1 MVGPKSQI
9 PAIYDRAINKYREI
23 TDDSL
28 DMEFLAKLQNVD
40 DLMSEIDARNAK
52 FSEFREKRGV
62 LFDVLKTALIPV
74 ELFGNLAAGGA
85 SMVFPPSSLVFGAV
99 TYLMSA
105 AKGVS
110 TSYDAIQDLMAT
122 LKVHH
127 RYDAR
132 ESMWE
137 IILNSIGLYDPTQGL
152 QSGVHL

>member
-1 MVGPKSQI
+1 MRTVAIMAGPKNQI
-9 PAIYDRAINKYREI
+9 PAIYDRAVKKYREI
-23 TDDSL
+23 TDDTL
-28 DMEFLAKLQNVD
+28 DVEFLAKIPNVD
-40 DLMSEIDARNAK
+40 DLTKEIDARNAK

-110 TSYDAIQDLMAT
+110 ASYDAIQDLMVT

-127 RYDAR
+127 RPYR
-132 ESMWE
+132 CLK
-137 IILNSIGLYDPTQGL
+137 I
-152 QSGVHL
+152 

>member
-1 MVGPKSQI
+1 MVGPKNQI

-28 DMEFLAKLQNVD
+28 DVEFLAKIQNVD
-40 DLMSEIDARNAK
+40 DLMSEIDARNTK

-62 LFDVLKTALIPV
+62 LFDALKTALIPV

-127 RYDAR
+127 R
-132 ESMWE
+132 
-137 IILNSIGLYDPTQGL
+137 INT
-152 QSGVHL
+152 